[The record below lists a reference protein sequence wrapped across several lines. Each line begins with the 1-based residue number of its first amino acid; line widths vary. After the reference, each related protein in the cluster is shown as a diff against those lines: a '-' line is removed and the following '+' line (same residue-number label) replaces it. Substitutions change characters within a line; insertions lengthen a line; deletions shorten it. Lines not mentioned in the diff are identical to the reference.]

1 MGNRGWLKNNLGGIK
16 MREEKVQE
24 SFVGQWF
31 NNQKKFMEY
40 YQNNSLSK
48 SYIDMYNSWYK
59 SVSDIYKKNY
69 SKFIEKNDYLNINNT
84 LVTAEKAYS
93 NLKRFYE
100 NILENASYKDINTEN
115 IKMFQENTEEYI
127 KYLSTNFIP
136 YLPKPIQEIFAEAL
150 QIQRIF
156 MKATE
161 EFCQSFYNESKEL
174 QSIVFKSMTGD
185 KDATF
190 KYMNYWNENW
200 KKSIKTMIDF
210 PSAITN
216 NELYDMQLKSINNF
230 ISYNNSLIEFNEKL
244 FKVGYDCMEETIEKY
259 KSFIEKGPQSTTFE
273 DFYSFWWKLNEK
285 AYKELFNS
293 SEFIDLTD
301 KVTEAINEFKS
312 NYENII
318 DMQLNMQPFATK
330 KDLEGLKETIV
341 KSKKK

>member
-1 MGNRGWLKNNLGGIK
+1 MK
-16 MREEKVQE
+16 EEKMQE
-24 SFVGQWF
+24 SFVGQWV
-31 NNQKKFMEY
+31 NNQKKLVEY
-40 YQNNSLSK
+40 YQNNSLSR
-48 SYIDMYNSWYK
+48 SYIDMYNSWYE

-69 SKFIEKNDYLNINNT
+69 SKFVEKNDYFDINNT

-100 NILENASYKDINTEN
+100 NILENVSYKDISTEN

-127 KYLSTNFIP
+127 KYLSINFIP

-156 MKATE
+156 IKGTE
-161 EFCQSFYNESKEL
+161 ELYQSLYNNSKEL
-174 QSIVFKSMTGD
+174 QSIVFKSMLGD
-185 KDATF
+185 KDAAF

-200 KKSIKTMIDF
+200 KKSIKTMMAF
-210 PSAITN
+210 PKVITN
-216 NELYDMQLKSINNF
+216 NELYDMQIKSINNY

-244 FKVGYDCMEETIEKY
+244 LKVGYDCMEETIEKY
-259 KSFIEKGPQSTTFE
+259 QSLIEKGLQDTTFE
-273 DFYSFWWKLNEK
+273 DFYTFWWKLNEK

-330 KDLEGLKETIV
+330 KDLEGIKEVIG
-341 KSKKK
+341 KSRKK